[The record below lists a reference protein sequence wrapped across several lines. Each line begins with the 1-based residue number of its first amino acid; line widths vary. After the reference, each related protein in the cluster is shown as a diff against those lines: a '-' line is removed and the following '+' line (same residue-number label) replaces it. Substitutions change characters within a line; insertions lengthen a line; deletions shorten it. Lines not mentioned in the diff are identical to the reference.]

1 MGKRIIVQA
10 RGHGSKT
17 YRSPS
22 HRYYGKISYPP
33 YSEQGEALV
42 KKLINCPGHS
52 APLVLL
58 KLKDGSEYLN
68 PASLGIREGQKIS
81 IGSIG
86 NSSENMAENKEG
98 KTEENIQTENIQS
111 IKVGNILPLATIPDG
126 SNVFNLELEPGD
138 GGKLVRV
145 SGSSARVLR
154 HDNGKVTILM
164 PSKQEKIFSSNSR
177 ATIGIIAGH
186 GRLEKPF
193 IKAGKRWHKMKAT
206 NRMYP
211 RTSALKMN
219 VVDHPFGS
227 GRGKNIGKPKT
238 APINAPPGRKVGL
251 MRPDR
256 TGRRK
261 RK

>member
-33 YSEQGEALV
+33 YSQKGEALV

-52 APLVLL
+52 APLVIL
-58 KLKDGSEYLN
+58 KLADGSEYLT
-68 PASLGIREGQKIS
+68 PASLGIREGQKVS

-86 NSSENMAENKEG
+86 NSDQ
-98 KTEENIQTENIQS
+98 TEAGNIQAIQ
-111 IKVGNILPLATIPDG
+111 VGNILPLAIIPDG

-154 HDNGKVTILM
+154 HNNGRVTILM
-164 PSKQEKIFSSNSR
+164 PSKQEKIFPSASR
-177 ATIGIIAGH
+177 ATVGVIAGH

-193 IKAGKRWHKMKAT
+193 IKAGKRWHKMRAT
-206 NRMYP
+206 NRLYP

-219 VVDHPFGS
+219 VIDHPFGS
-227 GRGKNIGKPKT
+227 GRGKNIGQPKT
-238 APINAPPGRKVGL
+238 PKRNAPPGRKVGL
-251 MRPDR
+251 LRAER